1 MGIFTFNNLLSAVK
15 MNGLSESFLPP
26 MILNMSITASV
37 IILFV
42 LLARLALKKAPKIF
56 SYALWAV
63 VLFRLLCPVSVTTDF
78 SLLGL
83 FDMPAV
89 ENTQHTTAMEYIP
102 YDVVHTP
109 DLEVQLPVPPA
120 IYDAVNDTLPQEHAA
135 LGADP
140 LEGEFAIGSFIWLLG
155 IGAMAV
161 YSMVSYI
168 LLRRKLVG
176 AVLLRDNIYLADGI
190 GSPFVMGFFRPK
202 IYLPSALSEQEQS
215 YIILHEQHHIRRGD
229 HIIKALA
236 FIALCIH
243 WFNPLVWVAFV
254 LSSKDMEMSCDEAVV
269 KKLGEGIRA
278 DYSASLLSLATGRRI
293 IAGTPLAFGEGDT
306 KSRIKNML
314 NWKKPKTW
322 IMLVALVACVV
333 AIVFCATNPRND
345 IEEDDG
351 MITWE
356 LDQEYP
362 DDVVDIVND
371 YVMQQVEY
379 YNSLGSGENAIGGE
393 YSILEAKVVGL
404 ERRCR
409 LMETETH
416 LIELYRLEYRLLPSE
431 PDHVVLA
438 GGMQMEDGWITEYGS
453 TGQPYFAILC
463 DSTNG
468 EETWTLMGMTNSD
481 TINFEYNTD
490 EMRAKHGD
498 RYIAAALELY
508 KAYLRAEAQV
518 SHDMAE
524 DISYYLE
531 LAAGETFQ
539 DMSLERQ
546 TSLLVEYEDL
556 LDDYSLI
563 ARETEDGKTAYIV
576 GQYNGDPTESPLYG
590 MYGMEVSTG
599 ENEVFQLLYREENPD
614 AVNEI
619 LAENKKDFPSSVG
632 YRIEDSQ
639 IYWSSN
645 SGLILIQPKD
655 NSFFLNDPWNRYLHT
670 PNGREYIEDAVSRG
684 IDMCGRT
691 DTFLYVYLISEQF
704 GEIAERIALTEA
716 EAQAILAEERVSITE
731 GFGFSASL
739 HIDGQTTYYNER
751 EGIPQTVLDLA
762 VEKCD
767 YRFGDPSYITDTI
780 REARLDCDWLDAPLY
795 ADEEDLPRL
804 REILKNAKHDIVGA
818 CGYGAKLTLT
828 FTGGEKLTVFKG
840 CDSCDTIVFGSYG
853 GYALGD
859 KENTAFWEMFGL
871 DPDTK
876 ERIETAEPSEE
887 ELFFLRTGIQEAE
900 AQEFYAEFITLI
912 ESDNR
917 EAVLDKI
924 FYPVSVTVDG
934 GMSIVN
940 NATELLPYYDDIFTD
955 GLWDRIQEGQLSN
968 GQADL
973 LTNDGLI
980 GAANGAIWFAGTQ
993 GVMTVQN
1000 PEGWSVRPAVSGITT
1015 EEGPYTPPTEE
1026 EIHAAIMA
1034 NFNTVITTYGNGS
1047 AAAADFLTEAHAH
1060 LATEQLNAETY
1071 TFYSDVLYAA
1081 YVYHEG
1087 KYAATDSVH
1096 VPTVLTYIWK
1106 DGEWKLDEFWTPGS
1120 TTSVATVFP
1129 TEAVEILNR
1138 TGQPGYYSEL
1148 PALCDEK
1155 AIRNYVALYGTV
1167 PTKTF
1172 GPEDVNVLGQALTVG
1187 EDTMAY
1193 EERLAWVQAGPDMN
1207 SGSNFVTL
1215 EQYREG
1221 EGCLAFL
1228 GQWVGT
1234 PHGGAYVLN
1243 LRFADGGLAYLPL
1256 PDEGG
1261 YASAL
1266 PDTMEFQDGKF
1277 IYEITFPTEELTNEG
1292 QTLIHLKGTYHYEV
1306 NLADRTLSL
1315 TVLQ

>member
-63 VLFRLLCPVSVTTDF
+63 VLFRLLCPVSITTDF

-83 FDMPAV
+83 FDTPAV
-89 ENTQHTTAMEYIP
+89 ENTQHTTAVEYIP
-102 YDVVHTP
+102 YDVVHAP
-109 DLEVQLPVPPA
+109 DLEVQLPVPP
-120 IYDAVNDTLPQEHAA
+120 IVNEAVNHALPQEHAA

-161 YSMVSYI
+161 YSMFSYI

-190 GSPFVMGFFRPK
+190 DSPFVMGLIRPK
-202 IYLPSALSEQEQS
+202 IYLPSALSEQEQG

-229 HIIKALA
+229 HLAKALA

-243 WFNPLVWVAFV
+243 WFNPLVWVAFI

-269 KKLGEGIRA
+269 KKLGEDIRA
-278 DYSASLLSLATGRRI
+278 DYSASLLSLATGRHI

-306 KSRIKNML
+306 KSRIKNIL

-322 IMLVALVACVV
+322 IIFFAIIACTVV
-333 AIVFCATNPRND
+333 IVFCASNPLSLKDVRNKLDDNICEKISIQIISPDLGETKSFD
-345 IEEDDG
+345 IAASEDIDQLTALLRETSFKKSIRKFREAPDNLAAEISLING
-351 MITWE
+351 EKSFLSFLLLSDSQADTMAYSVYARISTGEGKYHYLTPKTSE
-356 LDQEYP
+356 LSKYFVALIQ
-362 DDVVDIVND
+362 NTT
-371 YVMQQVEY
+371 
-379 YNSLGSGENAIGGE
+379 
-393 YSILEAKVVGL
+393 
-404 ERRCR
+404 
-409 LMETETH
+409 TETPMH
-416 LIELYRLEYRLLPSE
+416 
-431 PDHVVLA
+431 D
-438 GGMQMEDGWITEYGS
+438 
-453 TGQPYFAILC
+453 
-463 DSTNG
+463 
-468 EETWTLMGMTNSD
+468 
-481 TINFEYNTD
+481 
-490 EMRAKHGD
+490 
-498 RYIAAALELY
+498 AA
-508 KAYLRAEAQV
+508 
-518 SHDMAE
+518 S

-531 LAAGETFQ
+531 LAAGETFR
-539 DMSLERQ
+539 DMDAERQ
-546 TSLLVEYEDL
+546 ASLLVEYEDL

-684 IDMCGRT
+684 IDVCGQT
-691 DTFLYVYLISEQF
+691 DTFLYVYLISERF

-716 EAQAILAEERVSITE
+716 EAQAILAEERVKITD

-887 ELFFLRTGIQEAE
+887 ELFFLRTGIQEEE

-924 FYPVSVTVDG
+924 IYPVSVTFDG

-940 NATELLPYYDDIFTD
+940 NATELLPYYDDIFSD

-1081 YVYHEG
+1081 YVYHGG

-1129 TEAVEILNR
+1129 PEALEILNR
-1138 TGQPGYYSEL
+1138 TGVAGYYDPL
-1148 PALCDEK
+1148 PAECDES
-1155 AIRNYVALYGTV
+1155 AIRNYVALHGTV
-1167 PTKTF
+1167 PARTF
-1172 GPEDVNVLGQALTVG
+1172 GPEDVNVLGQELSASPDDMT
-1187 EDTMAY
+1187 Y
-1193 EERLAWVQAGPDMN
+1193 EERLAWVQGGPDY
-1207 SGSNFVTL
+1207 SQTFTSLG
-1215 EQYREG
+1215 QYVEG
-1221 EGCLAFL
+1221 EDCIAFL
-1228 GQWVGT
+1228 STWVGV
-1234 PHGGAYVLN
+1234 PHGNGQVFQ
-1243 LRFADGGLAYLPL
+1243 LRFADGTLAYLPM
-1256 PDEGG
+1256 PDENGG
-1261 YASAL
+1261 PSAL
-1266 PDTMEFQDGKF
+1266 PDNMGFQNGKF
-1277 IYEITFPTEELTNEG
+1277 IYETTFPTEEVTNEG
-1292 QTLIHLKGTYHYEV
+1292 QTLIHLKGTYRYEV
-1306 NLADRTLSL
+1306 NLADKTLSL